1 MSVIHGCKDPLTTT
15 RFRDSPAE
23 IAAEPR
29 SAGKL
34 PSISTHANR
43 DLHLNAVRFCSL
55 RVQLHESHPEE
66 CLERGDVLNRL
77 VAEQVAPLKHGTLN
91 NFQSVVLLGSESMHY
106 RILGT

>member
-1 MSVIHGCKDPLTTT
+1 MGTRIPLTTS